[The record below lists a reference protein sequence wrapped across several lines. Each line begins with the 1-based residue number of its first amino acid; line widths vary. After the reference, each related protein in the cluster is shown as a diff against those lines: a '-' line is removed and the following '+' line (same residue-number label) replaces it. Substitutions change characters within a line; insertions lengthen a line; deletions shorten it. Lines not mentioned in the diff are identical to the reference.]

1 MDTAYLTDE
10 SFVICNDEEIIRVQ
24 KNSLPTV
31 LIFVGL
37 HSISQIFYNID

>member
-24 KNSLPTV
+24 KNSSPTV
-31 LIFVGL
+31 LTFCRITL
-37 HSISQIFYNID
+37 KQSEILQY